1 MTIGEFMQRCDSEA
15 LVETAATLMAIGC
28 DQLARMLGT
37 ELSVDTIDD
46 LAVQFMAFAKV
57 YLDADATDLTERLGK

>member
-37 ELSVDTIDD
+37 ELSTDTMEN
-46 LAVQFMAFAKV
+46 LAVQFTAFAKI
-57 YLDADATDLTERLGK
+57 YLDADATDLAGRLGK